1 MDTVTSVNENFL
13 KAIVFVSSGV
23 EHLKCIWP

>member
-1 MDTVTSVNENFL
+1 MDTVTSVKENFL

-23 EHLKCIWP
+23 GHLWCICP